1 MARHTETD
9 VWGKGGNSGEHLF
22 LSCDGAFPLDLRG
35 VLVQSCLVPPRSQC
49 APTARQGRQGD
60 CVLGTRR
67 VSSRQLPVWP
77 LVGRSTLCVARR
89 RRRVLLCWTDWLAR
103 PRAASGPGATHRAHL
118 ISPQGEANYKADV
131 SRRRPLG
138 GPPWRDQRKASST
151 GKQPWSGKP
160 PSDDETT
167 QTVMIS
173 QRSRDSL
180 AQRGTSCSWHRP
192 VQQPTS
198 T

>member
-9 VWGKGGNSGEHLF
+9 VWGKGGDSGEHLF

-35 VLVQSCLVPPRSQC
+35 VLVRSCLVPPRSQC

-77 LVGRSTLCVARR
+77 LVGRSTLCVACR
-89 RRRVLLCWTDWLAR
+89 RRRVLLCWTDWLTR

-118 ISPQGEANYKADV
+118 ISPQGEANYMAGV

-138 GPPWRDQRKASST
+138 GA
-151 GKQPWSGKP
+151 
-160 PSDDETT
+160 
-167 QTVMIS
+167 
-173 QRSRDSL
+173 SL
-180 AQRGTSCSWHRP
+180 ARP
-192 VQQPTS
+192 TESLVHGQATLVGQATERRRDHTDSHDIPKIAR
-198 T
+198 